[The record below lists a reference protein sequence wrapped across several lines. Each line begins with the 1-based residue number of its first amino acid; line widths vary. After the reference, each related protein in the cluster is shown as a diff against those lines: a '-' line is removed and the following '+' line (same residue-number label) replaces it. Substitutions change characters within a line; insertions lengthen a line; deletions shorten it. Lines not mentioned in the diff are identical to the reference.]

1 MPRRGRP
8 RAPVRGK
15 PKGNFAVAV
24 AAGLRCVMHVCRGH
38 LGQCVGP
45 FSVGPNGHGSCAAAV
60 CGLKE
65 T

>member
-1 MPRRGRP
+1 
-8 RAPVRGK
+8 
-15 PKGNFAVAV
+15 V

-65 T
+65 A